1 VSEVECSRHLQ
12 WQGQWQ
18 RVDTV
23 AATLRREHPASF
35 RAVRVRCRNGE
46 TKSYWVFT
54 KSVRL
59 KRYGRKRLVIVHEQ
73 PDLQDTPRFL
83 LTDALHWESGRVIE
97 TWSYR
102 WAAEIFHEFAKQ
114 VTGLEAA
121 QVRKEEAVTR
131 HCRLSC
137 VAQSLLQRTPASGAE
152 TKRFA
157 FAQGHDT
164 VGQRV
169 RTLARDAFHG
179 LLRLVERLLA
189 QGRSCEHIL
198 EVLMPA

>member
-1 VSEVECSRHLQ
+1 VSEVECSRHIQ

-131 HCRLSC
+131 HFRLSC

-152 TKRFA
+152 TERFA
-157 FAQGHDT
+157 FAQGQDT

-169 RTLARDAFHG
+169 RTLARAAFHG

-189 QGRSCEHIL
+189 QGHSCAHIL